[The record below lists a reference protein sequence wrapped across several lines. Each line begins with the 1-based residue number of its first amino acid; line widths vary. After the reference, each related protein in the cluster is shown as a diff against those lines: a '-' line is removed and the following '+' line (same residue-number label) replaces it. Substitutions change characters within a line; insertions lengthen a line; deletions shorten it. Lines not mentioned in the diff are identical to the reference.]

1 MKPRNVYSRR
11 ISQEEERQGYVLV
24 LKNRLSFFPPPGTN
38 FSLIIDDV
46 RRTVKVDSYSCTCR
60 GPELPHEHYLIRW
73 RGLKAGDRVEI
84 RKDLKKQG
92 TYAIAFLKR
101 D

>member
-1 MKPRNVYSRR
+1 MGKRDTYSRR
-11 ISQEEERQGYVLV
+11 ISPEEEHEGYILV
-24 LKNRLSFFPPPGTN
+24 LKGALSFFPPVGAR
-38 FSLIIDDV
+38 FSLRDDGLC
-46 RRTVKVDSYSCTCR
+46 RTARVESYPCTCR